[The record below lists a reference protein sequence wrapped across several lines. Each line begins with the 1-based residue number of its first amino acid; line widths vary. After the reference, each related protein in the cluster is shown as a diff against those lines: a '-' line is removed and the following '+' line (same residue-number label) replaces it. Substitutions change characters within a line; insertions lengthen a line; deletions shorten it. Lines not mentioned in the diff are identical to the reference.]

1 MRREKLLCILPQNPY
16 PPIDGGKISLYYPC
30 LYLKKY
36 FDLYCF
42 FRDSNIE
49 KAQNTVEHFRNLGIG
64 ASYFIKDIKDTPLMV
79 LKNIGKKIP
88 FKWHKYFVRNVLKEL
103 IEIIEQKNIKHL
115 LVSAPHMMEYAVN
128 LKKLFPDLKIILR
141 EHNIES
147 ELVKNFI
154 DLVNNPLLKVI
165 ALWQYKK
172 SLKREVFYWNF
183 SDKVCFI
190 SDSDYELALKIR
202 PELKNKYEII
212 YDGFEIEN
220 KSCDYDYYNREKEE
234 FSFIFSGS
242 VKTLQNKY
250 NLEWFINSIWKRF
263 ILSDFGR
270 KYKLY
275 ITGNSQLE
283 LECIIGLSVND
294 LEKYNI
300 VNLGFVEN
308 INEILKSKMYFV
320 SPTIIGSGI
329 RLKVLHSMSLGLV
342 VFLTEKDYRMVKDF
356 KDMENVVLFSSYDD
370 FVYKLKVLEKN
381 QNVREK
387 ISKNAIDLIRNKMN
401 WKNYARKT
409 YDIIMSLG
417 E

>member
-1 MRREKLLCILPQNPY
+1 MRNIIQNTPFKW
-16 PPIDGGKISLYYPC
+16 I
-30 LYLKKY
+30 KY
-36 FDLYCF
+36 FDKKAL
-42 FRDSNIE
+42 E
-49 KAQNTVEHFRNLGIG
+49 KLV
-64 ASYFIKDIKDTPLMV
+64 DI
-79 LKNIGKKIP
+79 I
-88 FKWHKYFVRNVLKEL
+88 RKE
-103 IEIIEQKNIKHL
+103 KVDYL
-115 LVSAPHMMEYAVN
+115 LVSAPHMMEYAMN

-172 SLKREVFYWNF
+172 SLKREIFYWNF

-190 SDSDYELALKIR
+190 SDSDYELALKIK

-212 YDGFEIEN
+212 HDGFEFEIEN

-283 LECIIGLSVND
+283 LERIIGLTVND

-370 FVYKLKVLEKN
+370 FVYKLKVLEK
-381 QNVREK
+381 
-387 ISKNAIDLIRNKMN
+387 SIDLRKRISRNASDLIKNKLN
-401 WKNYARKT
+401 WENYAKKI
-409 YDIIMSLG
+409 YDVIMSLEG
-417 E
+417 K